1 MIRNFLVALAALTAF
16 GAGSIAVPQRADAQ
30 TLEQSQNVG
39 EWAAQFQRIVLG
51 FVQPLQQLPSPP
63 DPSMN
68 RTERRAWAA
77 TARTWAAT
85 AQASFT
91 AARADLERLPASPP
105 AHDAMSGRLREAIE
119 SALPRLR
126 EALDA
131 GDRISSAYLS
141 LADAVDRNQMDRVNA
156 IRVIAIDAALVST
169 RLFQDT
175 NAAQDAAATEGN
187 PQGPL
192 AGSYAHSYAAMWAVL
207 KYRRDLM
214 AGDPVDRLAAANGV
228 ADAARQMSQSIVSGR
243 ADLALLNAQ
252 LGDPAIVASIEP
264 ALVPR
269 LRAVAATFDESFDR
283 EELVVG
289 DFEQIAALLR
299 DPRGGDANESAIDF
313 HLNAFATRDAE
324 RMNDI
329 QRRNSIMTAP

>member
-1 MIRNFLVALAALTAF
+1 MIRKFFVALATLATFSAASVTAP
-16 GAGSIAVPQRADAQ
+16 SQAQ
-30 TLEQSQNVG
+30 TLEQSQNVS

-51 FVQPLQQLPSPP
+51 FVTPLQQLPSPP

-68 RTERRAWAA
+68 RNERRAWAA
-77 TARTWAAT
+77 TARTWSAS
-85 AQASFT
+85 AQTSFT
-91 AARADLERLPASPP
+91 NARAELERLPPSPP

-131 GDRISSAYLS
+131 GDRISSAYLA
-141 LADAVDRNQMDRVNA
+141 LADAVDRNQMDRVNS

-175 NAAQDAAATEGN
+175 NAAQEAAATQGN
-187 PQGPL
+187 PQGTL

-214 AGDPVDRLAAANGV
+214 AGDPVDRLAAADGV
-228 ADAARQMSQSIVSGR
+228 SNAARQMSQSIAAGR
-243 ADLALLNAQ
+243 ADMALLNAQ
-252 LGDPAIVASIEP
+252 LGDPAIVATIDP
-264 ALVPR
+264 GLVPR

-283 EELVVG
+283 EELIVG
-289 DFEQIAALLR
+289 DFEQIAVLLR
-299 DPRGGDANESAIDF
+299 DPRGGDANEGAVDF
-313 HLNAFATRDAE
+313 HLSAFATRDAE